1 MRNVLPL
8 ETRSTIASASPSRGA
23 TSTEPV
29 TRTSST
35 STPALA
41 EKLRGESRVH
51 GRDAQ
56 PVEIVEPARA
66 RLGRDGGL
74 ERARAE
80 PERDELVHLRPALA
94 NEIGARDP
102 AVDDAVL
109 HVLGDVRGPH
119 EHDVDRRVPA
129 RERERPLARLLGAEP
144 CVREERDGRLA
155 EAALRGDRDRQAV
168 RPDARLRRSSTR
180 RYPSAPRF
188 SHCATRVTVVV
199 EAPVLVATSWYGS
212 P

>member
-1 MRNVLPL
+1 MRSVLPL
-8 ETRSTIASASPSRGA
+8 ETRSTIASARPSRGA

-35 STPALA
+35 SSPRSRRSS
-41 EKLRGESRVH
+41 RGESRVH
-51 GRDAQ
+51 RRDTQ

-94 NEIGARDP
+94 NEVGARDP

-109 HVLGDVRGPH
+109 HVLGHVGSAH
-119 EHDVDRRVPA
+119 EHDVDRRIAA
-129 RERERPLARLLGAEP
+129 REGERPLARLLGAEP
-144 CVREERDGRLA
+144 CVREECDGRLA
-155 EAALRGDRDRQAV
+155 EPALRGDRDRQAV
-168 RPDARLRRSSTR
+168 RPDVRFRRSSTS

-199 EAPVLVATSWYGS
+199 EAPVLAATSWYGS

>member
-1 MRNVLPL
+1 MHEPK
-8 ETRSTIASASPSRGA
+8 PS
-23 TSTEPV
+23 V
-29 TRTSST
+29 
-35 STPALA
+35 
-41 EKLRGESRVH
+41 
-51 GRDAQ
+51 
-56 PVEIVEPARA
+56 
-66 RLGRDGGL
+66 
-74 ERARAE
+74 
-80 PERDELVHLRPALA
+80 DELVHLRPALA

-109 HVLGDVRGPH
+109 HVLGDVRGAH
-119 EHDVDRRVPA
+119 EHDVDRSVPA